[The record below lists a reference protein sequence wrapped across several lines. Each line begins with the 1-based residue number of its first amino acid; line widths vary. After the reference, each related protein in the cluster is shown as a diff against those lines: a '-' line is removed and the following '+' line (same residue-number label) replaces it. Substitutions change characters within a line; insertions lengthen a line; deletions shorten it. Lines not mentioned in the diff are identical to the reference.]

1 MTYHVSDIVTEIRIA
16 LDQNMSSTPLAGL
29 GDIDTLSLDEVIKSK
44 IADAARIVEQ
54 SAPREM
60 LEQEK
65 VLPIYRDEA
74 DAESPVYL
82 VNNITEGTISYGRI
96 DLPDDFLRF
105 LSLTIQKRPIP
116 ATEAISE
123 QDPMFIRQ
131 FSKYPG
137 IRGNPLKP
145 VVAIIR
151 SKQDGSPILAVFPH
165 DGTDNRVTSITY
177 LPIPSITTVNSNEVI
192 DISKKLK
199 PAVVYYAGYLVALSI
214 QQKELAAYM
223 QSVAKDLAGLTS

>member
-1 MTYHVSDIVTEIRIA
+1 MNYEIDSLKTEIRIA
-16 LDQNMSSTPLAGL
+16 LDENMSSVRLTEL
-29 GDIDTLSLDEVIKSK
+29 GDIDTLSLDDLIKSK

-60 LEQEK
+60 LEQGTE
-65 VLPIYRDEA
+65 LQIYRVVPGEEDSE
-74 DAESPVYL
+74 YL
-82 VNNITEGTISYGRI
+82 VKNITEGTISYGRI

-151 SKQDGSPILAVFPH
+151 SKQGGSPILAVFPH

-177 LPIPSITTVNSNEVI
+177 LPIPSITTINSNEVI

-223 QSVAKDLAGLTS
+223 QSVAKDLAGLSS